1 MNSNWFCWFRF
12 FAKEPQKSKK
22 VKQTK
27 KKTHLLRT
35 HEHLDKFLRTFAFS
49 AGKEAQNAAWCEVYK
64 DLAVEK
70 YYNKDTELE
79 DSNSFLQSVI
89 FSRNRPYFLSLLLH
103 KSNFSTIN
111 HCIEYLLSDHK
122 DEDDEEEEN
131 EDDDASDSG
140 QQLNPSAILDF
151 LTICLSSPKLSLGKD
166 GAESGSKMYIK
177 SEDILQLDQR
187 QIRKLI
193 QYVILEN
200 DIAKRADLV
209 VKGCCVNKAK
219 VDFVV
224 NLLKEYTEEKDE
236 KIALELYTRFAY

>member
-1 MNSNWFCWFRF
+1 M
-12 FAKEPQKSKK
+12 
-22 VKQTK
+22 
-27 KKTHLLRT
+27 
-35 HEHLDKFLRTFAFS
+35 DKFLRTFAFS
-49 AGKEAQNAAWCEVYK
+49 AGREAQNGAWCEVYK

-111 HCIEYLLSDHK
+111 HCIDYLLSDHK
-122 DEDDEEEEN
+122 DDDDDDEEEEEN
-131 EDDDASDSG
+131 EADNNSDSG
-140 QQLNPSAILDF
+140 QRLNASAILDF
-151 LTICLSSPKLSLGKD
+151 LTICLRSPKLSLGKD
-166 GAESGSKMYIK
+166 SVESGSKVYIK

-193 QYVILEN
+193 QYVIQEN

-209 VKGCCVNKAK
+209 VKGCCVDKAK

-236 KIALELYTRFAY
+236 KVALELYTR